1 MKKRLVFIVQLMLTA
16 VCMAGPNSIAILQ
29 IRDLTKAVDQVVRVS
44 EKLQL
49 PVPPGMIQGQVGML
63 VMAPDFSGIDTAQ
76 PITLYVEK
84 FSLEQDDPPAI
95 VTRFS
100 IKDDGTEY
108 LAAVERMAP
117 AREEVAPGVTK
128 FVAGDPADA
137 DAPSFYVVIKESQA
151 LAGQKLES
159 IKALAGDMNEQE
171 KGVLAALPGE
181 ISASINVVAV
191 SELIADQVKQQKAM
205 IEMYKAQME
214 AEGMDTSEM
223 FKNDPTA
230 GLDAMTDMMTAV
242 FAQLDL
248 LVLNV
253 DLSGDITIRTHMQP
267 TPNSTLAA
275 ILEETTPPSTV
286 ISGHREPNAIFS
298 GFGTMKGMDRIIEPY
313 AEWVASMYKQM
324 GPPMDD
330 FAEGYKQMM
339 LGMKGIYSGGVSLM
353 IKPPLPDAPFQMIG
367 LYEIA
372 DKAKAKQ
379 SMLDMMKMQEE
390 QGNSMTNAPFS
401 ISISS
406 AAEEPYKEVEII
418 TYTISYDFT
427 DEASG
432 EAVPESISKLFSGI
446 TYSVAFMD
454 QYLAFSFGSLESLH
468 QVIDYVLGGGAPVPH
483 RPGFA
488 DIAEEA
494 MGYWNLDVA
503 GVIHSIAAL
512 LPPEMAGPL
521 SAVQGIEASVR
532 GLSVKELDGF
542 SSMIRLTEADLQ
554 GFMQIGMSLAPVG
567 GPRSAPPADDGM
579 MMFDEEMETEA
590 AEPAPEM

>member
-137 DAPSFYVVIKESQA
+137 DAPSFYVIIKESQA

-159 IKALAGDMNEQE
+159 IKALAGDMSEQE

-248 LVLNV
+248 LVLNL
-253 DLSGDITIRTHMQP
+253 DMSGDITLRTHMQP

-554 GFMQIGMSLAPVG
+554 GFMQIGMSLAPIG

>member
-1 MKKRLVFIVQLMLTA
+1 MLTA

-44 EKLQL
+44 ESLQL
-49 PVPPGMIQGQVGML
+49 PVPAGMIQGQVGML

-84 FSLEQDDPPAI
+84 FSLEQNDPPAI
-95 VTRFS
+95 VARFS
-100 IKDDGTEY
+100 IKDDGAEY

-117 AREEVAPGVTK
+117 VREEVAPGITK
-128 FVAGDPADA
+128 FVMGDPADA
-137 DAPSFYVVIKESQA
+137 EAPSFFVIVKESQA
-151 LAGQKLES
+151 LTGQKLES
-159 IKALAGDMNEQE
+159 IKALAGDMSEQE
-171 KGVLAALPGE
+171 KGVMAALPGE
-181 ISASINVVAV
+181 ISASINVAAV
-191 SELIADQVKQQKAM
+191 SDLITDQVKQQKAM
-205 IEMYKAQME
+205 IEMYKTQME
-214 AEGMDTSEM
+214 AEGMDTSEL
-223 FKNDPTA
+223 FQNDPTA
-230 GLDAMTDMMTAV
+230 GLDAMTDMMSAV

-248 LVLNV
+248 LVLNL
-253 DLSGDITIRTHMQP
+253 DMSGDVTLRTHMQP

-275 ILEETTPPSTV
+275 ILEETAPPSTV
-286 ISGHREPNAIFS
+286 ISGHRDPNSIFS

-330 FAEGYKQMM
+330 FADGYKQMM
-339 LGMKGIYSGGVSLM
+339 LGMKGVYSGGFSMV
-353 IKPPLPDAPFQMIG
+353 IKPPLPDAPFQMSG

-390 QGNSMTNAPFS
+390 QGKSMTNVPYN

-406 AAEEPYKEVEII
+406 VTEEPHKDVEIV
-418 TYTISYDFT
+418 TFTISYDFT
-427 DEASG
+427 DEAAG
-432 EAVPESISKLFSGI
+432 EMVPESISKLFSGI

-468 QVIDYVLGGGAPVPH
+468 QVIDYALGEGAPVPH

-494 MGYWNLDVA
+494 VGYWNLNIA
-503 GVIHSIAAL
+503 GVINAVAAL
-512 LPPEMAGPL
+512 MPPEMAGPL

-542 SSMIRLTEADLQ
+542 SSMVRLTEADLQ
-554 GFMQIGMSLAPVG
+554 GFMQIGMSLAPKG
-567 GPRSAPPADDGM
+567 GPGLAPPADDGM
-579 MMFDEEMETEA
+579 MMFDEEMESEDV
-590 AEPAPEM
+590 EPASDM

>member
-1 MKKRLVFIVQLMLTA
+1 MKKRSVFIVQLMLTA

-253 DLSGDITIRTHMQP
+253 DMSGDITIRTHMQP

>member
-1 MKKRLVFIVQLMLTA
+1 
-16 VCMAGPNSIAILQ
+16 
-29 IRDLTKAVDQVVRVS
+29 
-44 EKLQL
+44 
-49 PVPPGMIQGQVGML
+49 
-63 VMAPDFSGIDTAQ
+63 
-76 PITLYVEK
+76 
-84 FSLEQDDPPAI
+84 
-95 VTRFS
+95 
-100 IKDDGTEY
+100 
-108 LAAVERMAP
+108 
-117 AREEVAPGVTK
+117 
-128 FVAGDPADA
+128 
-137 DAPSFYVVIKESQA
+137 
-151 LAGQKLES
+151 
-159 IKALAGDMNEQE
+159 
-171 KGVLAALPGE
+171 
-181 ISASINVVAV
+181 
-191 SELIADQVKQQKAM
+191 
-205 IEMYKAQME
+205 
-214 AEGMDTSEM
+214 
-223 FKNDPTA
+223 
-230 GLDAMTDMMTAV
+230 
-242 FAQLDL
+242 
-248 LVLNV
+248 
-253 DLSGDITIRTHMQP
+253 
-267 TPNSTLAA
+267 
-275 ILEETTPPSTV
+275 
-286 ISGHREPNAIFS
+286 
-298 GFGTMKGMDRIIEPY
+298 
-313 AEWVASMYKQM
+313 
-324 GPPMDD
+324 
-330 FAEGYKQMM
+330 
-339 LGMKGIYSGGVSLM
+339 M

-554 GFMQIGMSLAPVG
+554 GFMQIGMSLAPIG